1 MKKCNSCK
9 IEFNTSENLCPLC
22 QNQLMGNCENDV
34 FPKNV
39 RFSTNSLILKL
50 LLFCS
55 IVVALIVGFIEVY
68 NTHALKYTLYT
79 SLGLITNFCVIY
91 FILKNYQNVLKMFG
105 KYGFILIVLI
115 LIWYFVTKNT
125 IIMDYIVTSI
135 CLLELLFNF
144 VTGLVLKRSYL
155 VKYSSIIVMNIF
167 LLILPSIFV
176 LFGFIT
182 NPIMAYICLVFALIT
197 IAGLFIFCFDDIKE
211 ELSKIFNI

>member
-9 IEFNTSENLCPLC
+9 IEFNTSEKLCPLC
-22 QNQLMGNCENDV
+22 QNQLVGECENEV
-34 FPKNV
+34 FPKNI
-39 RFSTNSLILKL
+39 RFTANSLILKIV
-50 LLFCS
+50 LFIS
-55 IVVALIVGFIEVY
+55 VVIALIVGFIEVY
-68 NTHALKYTLYT
+68 NMHSLKYTCYT

-91 FILKNYQNVLKMFG
+91 FILKNYQNVLKMLG

-115 LIWYFVTKNT
+115 LICYFVTKNT

-144 VTGLVLKRSYL
+144 ITGLVLKRSYL
-155 VKYSSIIVMNIF
+155 VKYSNIIVMNIF

-176 LFGFIT
+176 ALGFIT
-182 NPIMAYICLVFALIT
+182 NPIMAYICLIFALIT

-211 ELSKIFNI
+211 ELSKIFNV

>member
-9 IEFNTSENLCPLC
+9 IEFNTSEKLCPLC
-22 QNQLMGNCENDV
+22 QNELVGECENEV
-34 FPKNV
+34 FPKNI
-39 RFSTNSLILKL
+39 RFTANSLILKIV
-50 LLFCS
+50 LFIS
-55 IVVALIVGFIEVY
+55 VVIALIVGFIEVY
-68 NTHALKYTLYT
+68 NMHSLKYTCYT
-79 SLGLITNFCVIY
+79 SLGLTTNFCVIY
-91 FILKNYQNVLKMFG
+91 FILKNYQNVLKMLG

-144 VTGLVLKRSYL
+144 ITGLVLKRSYL
-155 VKYSSIIVMNIF
+155 VKYSNIIVMNIF

-176 LFGFIT
+176 ALGFIT
-182 NPIMAYICLVFALIT
+182 NPIMAYICLIFALIT

-211 ELSKIFNI
+211 ELSKIFNV

>member
-9 IEFNTSENLCPLC
+9 IEFNTSEKLCPLC
-22 QNQLMGNCENDV
+22 QNELVGECENEV
-34 FPKNV
+34 FPKNI
-39 RFSTNSLILKL
+39 RFTASSLILKIV
-50 LLFCS
+50 LFCS
-55 IVVALIVGFIEVY
+55 VVTALIVGFIEVY
-68 NTHALKYTLYT
+68 NTHSLKYTCYT

-144 VTGLVLKRSYL
+144 ITGLVLKRSYL
-155 VKYSSIIVMNIF
+155 VKYSNIIVMNIF

-176 LFGFIT
+176 ALGFIT

-211 ELSKIFNI
+211 ELSKIFNV